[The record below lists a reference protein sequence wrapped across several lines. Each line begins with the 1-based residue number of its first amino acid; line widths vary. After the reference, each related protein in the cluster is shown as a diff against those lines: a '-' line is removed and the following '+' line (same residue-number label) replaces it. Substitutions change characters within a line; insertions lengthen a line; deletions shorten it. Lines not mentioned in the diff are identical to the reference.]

1 MRFSLLTDG
10 WHSGNFT
17 TLGPV
22 FFFLYLRSV
31 KYNGQWEWYL
41 VFWLYFSA
49 CTFFHHRAFGFKAAF
64 FLFADNIVCT
74 HSRNWSSWT
83 WFNRSGGCQILCLP
97 LLQFL
102 LICLAQSVS
111 LSDSLNVL
119 LLWTLNFESVSF
131 HCWSVQIAENWNVVH
146 DIERA
151 WGLNDM
157 PTLSMQL
164 HGNLDLLQ
172 SSLSN
177 ATLTKTNSSI
187 TNPSLISTD
196 SCLAKNSRRH
206 FSTERMGS
214 SMASTNSFDSF
225 WSEDL
230 NPSSDVLS
238 TDTVDKEYVLPSWS
252 PYTIDRLPLCEDRH
266 PLSLA
271 SSSSTLIPSS
281 VSDVKPVVL
290 MQQAGIRSSLAPERP
305 TSAVRVELRPQINN
319 PHPSYGYPQQKGFAE
334 VRDISKPSEPNQS
347 IRLNQ
352 HVPQE
357 KVMTNF
363 CARGND
369 KKIVAEKP
377 GPVLKLLHQQIETKG
392 PTPHTV
398 IRRSGIDQSELDSI
412 ESEAEVTFKDSGE
425 CSLQSDPKPPRK
437 RGRKPANDRE
447 EPLNHVQ
454 AERQRREKLNQRFYA
469 LRAVVP
475 NVSKVLKS
483 HDPHLPVFLSLT
495 SEECRDICIFLHC
508 ILFSLNCYFLCCTLT
523 DGQGILVRWC
533 KNLHS
538 RFATEAWGDRISNHG
553 TPEWCKRIIKKATG
567 IASSYHHTDHN
578 QLRKRITV
586 KFEDEHQGHSSTTT
600 IERIFVRREA
610 YSSCA
615 DYGTGSCDSAELL
628 EGHI

>member
-1 MRFSLLTDG
+1 MAGIQT
-10 WHSGNFT
+10 
-17 TLGPV
+17 
-22 FFFLYLRSV
+22 
-31 KYNGQWEWYL
+31 
-41 VFWLYFSA
+41 
-49 CTFFHHRAFGFKAAF
+49 
-64 FLFADNIVCT
+64 
-74 HSRNWSSWT
+74 
-83 WFNRSGGCQILCLP
+83 ILCVPIPGYGVVELGSTD
-97 LLQFL
+97 L
-102 LICLAQSVS
+102 
-111 LSDSLNVL
+111 
-119 LLWTLNFESVSF
+119 
-131 HCWSVQIAENWNVVH
+131 IAENWHVVH
-146 DIERA
+146 DIVRA

-177 ATLTKTNSSI
+177 ATLTKTNGSI

-196 SCLAKNSRRH
+196 SCLTKNTRRH
-206 FSTERMGS
+206 FSTEKMGS

-238 TDTVDKEYVLPSWS
+238 TDTVDKEYVLPGWS
-252 PYTIDRLPLCEDRH
+252 PYTIDRLPPCEDRH

-271 SSSSTLIPSS
+271 SSSSSLILSS
-281 VSDVKPVVL
+281 VSDVKPVVS

-319 PHPSYGYPQQKGFAE
+319 PHPSYGYPQQKGIAD

-347 IRLNQ
+347 MRLNQ

-392 PTPHTV
+392 SPPHTV

-425 CSLQSDPKPPRK
+425 CSLQSGSRPPRK

-475 NVSKVLKS
+475 NVSKMDKASLLDDAKTYIQDLQRKLEETES
-483 HDPHLPVFLSLT
+483 QIMELQNDARGSSNKPLELPVP
-495 SEECRDICIFLHC
+495 II
-508 ILFSLNCYFLCCTLT
+508 TLT
-523 DGQGILVRWC
+523 TTNSSEKGLQS
-533 KNLHS
+533 NLKMS
-538 RFATEAWGDRISNHG
+538 T
-553 TPEWCKRIIKKATG
+553 KATAPPPPLREFLLEEKPTVHVQIMG
-567 IASSYHHTDHN
+567 QEVVIQLSCSKDIYTIANVILALQDLDLEVQHSNTSAVENTILHV
-578 QLRKRITV
+578 LIV
-586 KFEDEHQGHSSTTT
+586 KMKM
-600 IERIFVRREA
+600 
-610 YSSCA
+610 
-615 DYGTGSCDSAELL
+615 AELL
-628 EGHI
+628 TKEQLVNSLEGALQTRGMVNQNQVSRPARD

>member
-1 MRFSLLTDG
+1 MVSENGTWYFDCISLHVLFSIIELLG
-10 WHSGNFT
+10 SK
-17 TLGPV
+17 L
-22 FFFLYLRSV
+22 L
-31 KYNGQWEWYL
+31 
-41 VFWLYFSA
+41 
-49 CTFFHHRAFGFKAAF
+49 
-64 FLFADNIVCT
+64 LFCLQT
-74 HSRNWSSWT
+74 
-83 WFNRSGGCQILCLP
+83 ILCVPIPGSGVVELGSTD
-97 LLQFL
+97 L
-102 LICLAQSVS
+102 
-111 LSDSLNVL
+111 
-119 LLWTLNFESVSF
+119 
-131 HCWSVQIAENWNVVH
+131 IAENWNVVH

-177 ATLTKTNSSI
+177 ATLTNTNVSI

-206 FSTERMGS
+206 FSTEKMGS

-271 SSSSTLIPSS
+271 SSSSTQILSS

-290 MQQAGIRSSLAPERP
+290 MQQAGIRSSLAAERS
-305 TSAVRVELRPQINN
+305 TSAVGVELRPQINN

-347 IRLNQ
+347 MRLNQ
-352 HVPQE
+352 HVTHE

-377 GPVLKLLHQQIETKG
+377 GPVLKLPHQQIETKG
-392 PTPHTV
+392 PTPHNV
-398 IRRSGIDQSELDSI
+398 IRRSGIDRSELDSI

-425 CSLQSDPKPPRK
+425 CSLQSDPRPPRK

-475 NVSKVLKS
+475 NVSKMDKASLLDDAKTYIQDLQRKLEETES
-483 HDPHLPVFLSLT
+483 QIMELQNDARGSSKNPLELPVP
-495 SEECRDICIFLHC
+495 II
-508 ILFSLNCYFLCCTLT
+508 TLT
-523 DGQGILVRWC
+523 TTNSSEKGLQS
-533 KNLHS
+533 NLKMS
-538 RFATEAWGDRISNHG
+538 T
-553 TPEWCKRIIKKATG
+553 KATAAPPPLREFLLEEKPTVRVQIMG
-567 IASSYHHTDHN
+567 QEVVIQLSCSKDIYTIANVILALQDLDLEVQHSNTSAVENTILHV
-578 QLRKRITV
+578 LIV
-586 KFEDEHQGHSSTTT
+586 KMKM
-600 IERIFVRREA
+600 
-610 YSSCA
+610 
-615 DYGTGSCDSAELL
+615 AELL
-628 EGHI
+628 TKEQLVNSLESALQTRGMMNQNQGC

>member
-1 MRFSLLTDG
+1 M
-10 WHSGNFT
+10 
-17 TLGPV
+17 
-22 FFFLYLRSV
+22 
-31 KYNGQWEWYL
+31 
-41 VFWLYFSA
+41 
-49 CTFFHHRAFGFKAAF
+49 
-64 FLFADNIVCT
+64 
-74 HSRNWSSWT
+74 
-83 WFNRSGGCQILCLP
+83 
-97 LLQFL
+97 
-102 LICLAQSVS
+102 
-111 LSDSLNVL
+111 
-119 LLWTLNFESVSF
+119 
-131 HCWSVQIAENWNVVH
+131 QIAENWHVVH

-172 SSLSN
+172 SSLTN
-177 ATLTKTNSSI
+177 ATLTKTNGSI
-187 TNPSLISTD
+187 TNPSLIGAD

-206 FSTERMGS
+206 FLTEKMGS

-238 TDTVDKEYVLPSWS
+238 TDTVDKEYVLPGWS

-271 SSSSTLIPSS
+271 SSSSTPILSS

-290 MQQAGIRSSLAPERP
+290 MQQAGTRSSLAPERP

-319 PHPSYGYPQQKGFAE
+319 PHPSYGYPQQKGVAE

-347 IRLNQ
+347 MRLNQ

-363 CARGND
+363 SARGND

-392 PTPHTV
+392 LPPHCV
-398 IRRSGIDQSELDSI
+398 IRCSGIDQSELDSI
-412 ESEAEVTFKDSGE
+412 ESEAEVTFKDSVE
-425 CSLQSDPKPPRK
+425 CSLQSGSRPPRK

-483 HDPHLPVFLSLT
+483 HDPHLPVFLSFT
-495 SEECRDICIFLHC
+495 SEESRDICIFLHC
-508 ILFSLNCYFLCCTLT
+508 ILISLTCYFLRCTLLQMDKASLLDDAKT
-523 DGQGILVRWC
+523 YIQDLQRKLEETESQIMELQNDGRGSSKKPLELPVPIITLTTTNSEKGLQS
-533 KNLHS
+533 NLKMS
-538 RFATEAWGDRISNHG
+538 T
-553 TPEWCKRIIKKATG
+553 KAT
-567 IASSYHHTDHN
+567 AAAPP
-578 QLRKRITV
+578 LRE
-586 KFEDEHQGHSSTTT
+586 F
-600 IERIFVRREA
+600 
-610 YSSCA
+610 
-615 DYGTGSCDSAELL
+615 LL
-628 EGHI
+628 EEKPTVHVQIMGQEVVIQLSCSKDIYTIANVILALQDLDLEVQHSNTSAVENTILHILIVKVS

>member
-1 MRFSLLTDG
+1 
-10 WHSGNFT
+10 
-17 TLGPV
+17 
-22 FFFLYLRSV
+22 
-31 KYNGQWEWYL
+31 
-41 VFWLYFSA
+41 
-49 CTFFHHRAFGFKAAF
+49 
-64 FLFADNIVCT
+64 
-74 HSRNWSSWT
+74 
-83 WFNRSGGCQILCLP
+83 
-97 LLQFL
+97 
-102 LICLAQSVS
+102 
-111 LSDSLNVL
+111 
-119 LLWTLNFESVSF
+119 
-131 HCWSVQIAENWNVVH
+131 VQIAENWNVVH

-177 ATLTKTNSSI
+177 APLTKTNGSI
-187 TNPSLISTD
+187 TNPSFISTD

-206 FSTERMGS
+206 FSTEKMGS

-225 WSEDL
+225 WSDDL

-238 TDTVDKEYVLPSWS
+238 TDTVDKEYVLPGWS
-252 PYTIDRLPLCEDRH
+252 PYTIDRLPLHEDRH

-271 SSSSTLIPSS
+271 SSSSTLILSS

-347 IRLNQ
+347 MRLNQ

-392 PTPHTV
+392 PTPHSV

-425 CSLQSDPKPPRK
+425 CSLQSDPRPPRK

-475 NVSKVLKS
+475 NVSKVRKKS
-483 HDPHLPVFLSLT
+483 
-495 SEECRDICIFLHC
+495 
-508 ILFSLNCYFLCCTLT
+508 
-523 DGQGILVRWC
+523 
-533 KNLHS
+533 
-538 RFATEAWGDRISNHG
+538 
-553 TPEWCKRIIKKATG
+553 
-567 IASSYHHTDHN
+567 
-578 QLRKRITV
+578 
-586 KFEDEHQGHSSTTT
+586 
-600 IERIFVRREA
+600 
-610 YSSCA
+610 
-615 DYGTGSCDSAELL
+615 
-628 EGHI
+628 

>member
-1 MRFSLLTDG
+1 
-10 WHSGNFT
+10 
-17 TLGPV
+17 
-22 FFFLYLRSV
+22 
-31 KYNGQWEWYL
+31 
-41 VFWLYFSA
+41 
-49 CTFFHHRAFGFKAAF
+49 
-64 FLFADNIVCT
+64 
-74 HSRNWSSWT
+74 
-83 WFNRSGGCQILCLP
+83 
-97 LLQFL
+97 
-102 LICLAQSVS
+102 
-111 LSDSLNVL
+111 
-119 LLWTLNFESVSF
+119 
-131 HCWSVQIAENWNVVH
+131 VQIAENWHVVH
-146 DIERA
+146 DIVRA

-164 HGNLDLLQ
+164 HGNVDLLQ

-177 ATLTKTNSSI
+177 ATLTKTNGSI

-196 SCLAKNSRRH
+196 SCLAKNTRRH
-206 FSTERMGS
+206 FSTEKMGS

-238 TDTVDKEYVLPSWS
+238 TDTVDKEYVLPGWS
-252 PYTIDRLPLCEDRH
+252 PYTIDRLPPCEDRH

-271 SSSSTLIPSS
+271 SSSSSLILSS
-281 VSDVKPVVL
+281 VSDVKPVVS

-319 PHPSYGYPQQKGFAE
+319 PHPSYGYPQQKGIAD

-347 IRLNQ
+347 MRLDQ

-392 PTPHTV
+392 SPPHSV

-425 CSLQSDPKPPRK
+425 CSLQSGSRPPRK

-475 NVSKVLKS
+475 NVSKMDKASLLDDAKTYIQDLQRKLEETES
-483 HDPHLPVFLSLT
+483 QIMELQNDARGSSNKPLELPVP
-495 SEECRDICIFLHC
+495 II
-508 ILFSLNCYFLCCTLT
+508 TLT
-523 DGQGILVRWC
+523 TTNSSEKGLQS
-533 KNLHS
+533 NLKMS
-538 RFATEAWGDRISNHG
+538 T
-553 TPEWCKRIIKKATG
+553 KATAAPPPLREFLLEEKPTVHVQIMG
-567 IASSYHHTDHN
+567 QEVVIQLSCSKDIYTIANVILALQDLDLEVQHSNTSAVENTILHV
-578 QLRKRITV
+578 LIV
-586 KFEDEHQGHSSTTT
+586 KMKM
-600 IERIFVRREA
+600 
-610 YSSCA
+610 
-615 DYGTGSCDSAELL
+615 AELL
-628 EGHI
+628 TKEQLVNSLEGALQTRGMVNQNQVSRPARD

>member
-1 MRFSLLTDG
+1 
-10 WHSGNFT
+10 
-17 TLGPV
+17 
-22 FFFLYLRSV
+22 
-31 KYNGQWEWYL
+31 
-41 VFWLYFSA
+41 
-49 CTFFHHRAFGFKAAF
+49 
-64 FLFADNIVCT
+64 
-74 HSRNWSSWT
+74 
-83 WFNRSGGCQILCLP
+83 
-97 LLQFL
+97 
-102 LICLAQSVS
+102 
-111 LSDSLNVL
+111 
-119 LLWTLNFESVSF
+119 
-131 HCWSVQIAENWNVVH
+131 VQIPENWHVVH

-177 ATLTKTNSSI
+177 ATLTKTNGSI

-206 FSTERMGS
+206 FSTEKMGS

-238 TDTVDKEYVLPSWS
+238 TDTVDKEYVLPGWS

-266 PLSLA
+266 PFSLA
-271 SSSSTLIPSS
+271 SSSSTLILSS

-319 PHPSYGYPQQKGFAE
+319 PHPSYGYPQQKGVAE

-347 IRLNQ
+347 MRLNQ

-392 PTPHTV
+392 PPPHSV

-412 ESEAEVTFKDSGE
+412 ESEAEVTFKDSAE
-425 CSLQSDPKPPRK
+425 CSLQSGSRPPRK

-475 NVSKVLKS
+475 NVSKMDKASLLDDAKTYIQDLQWKLEETES
-483 HDPHLPVFLSLT
+483 QIMELQNDARGSSKKPLELPVP
-495 SEECRDICIFLHC
+495 II
-508 ILFSLNCYFLCCTLT
+508 TLT
-523 DGQGILVRWC
+523 TTNSSEKGLQS
-533 KNLHS
+533 NLKMS
-538 RFATEAWGDRISNHG
+538 T
-553 TPEWCKRIIKKATG
+553 KATAAPPPLREFLLEEKPTVHVQIMG
-567 IASSYHHTDHN
+567 QEVVIQLSCSKDIYTIANVILALQDLDLEVQHSNTSAVENTIRHI
-578 QLRKRITV
+578 LIV
-586 KFEDEHQGHSSTTT
+586 KMKM
-600 IERIFVRREA
+600 
-610 YSSCA
+610 
-615 DYGTGSCDSAELL
+615 AELL
-628 EGHI
+628 TKEQLVNSLEGALQTRGMVNQNQGSRPAGD

>member
-1 MRFSLLTDG
+1 MMAGIQT
-10 WHSGNFT
+10 
-17 TLGPV
+17 
-22 FFFLYLRSV
+22 
-31 KYNGQWEWYL
+31 
-41 VFWLYFSA
+41 
-49 CTFFHHRAFGFKAAF
+49 
-64 FLFADNIVCT
+64 
-74 HSRNWSSWT
+74 
-83 WFNRSGGCQILCLP
+83 ILCVPIPGCGVVELGSTD
-97 LLQFL
+97 L
-102 LICLAQSVS
+102 
-111 LSDSLNVL
+111 
-119 LLWTLNFESVSF
+119 
-131 HCWSVQIAENWNVVH
+131 IAENWHVVH

-157 PTLSMQL
+157 PNLSMQL

-177 ATLTKTNSSI
+177 ATLTKTNGSI

-196 SCLAKNSRRH
+196 SCLAKNTRRH
-206 FSTERMGS
+206 FSTEKMGS

-252 PYTIDRLPLCEDRH
+252 PYTIDRLPPCEDRH

-271 SSSSTLIPSS
+271 SSSSSLILSS
-281 VSDVKPVVL
+281 VSDVKPVVS

-319 PHPSYGYPQQKGFAE
+319 PHPSYGYPQQKGIAD

-347 IRLNQ
+347 MRLNQ

-392 PTPHTV
+392 SPPHSV

-425 CSLQSDPKPPRK
+425 CSLQSGSRPPRK

-475 NVSKVLKS
+475 NVSKMDKASLLDDAKTYIQDLQRKLEETES
-483 HDPHLPVFLSLT
+483 QIMELQNDARGSSNKPLELPVP
-495 SEECRDICIFLHC
+495 II
-508 ILFSLNCYFLCCTLT
+508 TLT
-523 DGQGILVRWC
+523 TTNSSEKGLQS
-533 KNLHS
+533 NLKMS
-538 RFATEAWGDRISNHG
+538 T
-553 TPEWCKRIIKKATG
+553 KATAAPPPLREFLLEEKPTVHVQIMG
-567 IASSYHHTDHN
+567 QEVVIQLSCSKDIYTIANVILALQDLDLEVQHSNTSAVENTILHI
-578 QLRKRITV
+578 LIV
-586 KFEDEHQGHSSTTT
+586 KMKM
-600 IERIFVRREA
+600 
-610 YSSCA
+610 
-615 DYGTGSCDSAELL
+615 AELL
-628 EGHI
+628 TKEQLVNSLEGALQTRGVTIMGCEVSSLIATVMSSWCNNIRLPQGPSDLSMTVWDQHVDGCISTNGRRFLELNRCWQAACL